1 MSDINSTQWADKLE
15 KIKKDLHSLKKE
27 KLNNILQSCLLLP
40 TQLSSTTE
48 EWTMKNV
55 HLENLRVEIQI
66 SNILMCIQQI
76 LRELSMLK
84 CASCLDRKELNNI
97 TTLLNQDVMTVQST
111 SSSID
116 N

>member
-1 MSDINSTQWADKLE
+1 MSDINSIEWTSKLE
-15 KIKKDLHSLKKE
+15 KIKKDLYSLKKE

-40 TQLSSTTE
+40 TQLTSTTE
-48 EWTMKNV
+48 DWTMKNV
-55 HLENLRVEIQI
+55 HLENLRIEIQI
-66 SNILMCIQQI
+66 SNILICIQQI
-76 LRELSMLK
+76 LRELSILK
-84 CASCLDRKELNNI
+84 CASCLDRKDLDNM